1 MAAEQVESW
10 GVPWEQ
16 AFGYVQAV
24 RHGDTIH
31 MAGQFSHD
39 SEGLVAPAPVDEQ
52 GRVTDFGTMEEQMR
66 TTYANAGKLLA
77 RFGATIDDVVEEV
90 VYVLDMDSAF
100 AAAGPVRRAAFGTET
115 PQVATTIL
123 VTPRL
128 AQPGQLVE
136 ISFTARLRA

>member
-16 AFGYVQAV
+16 EFGYVQAV
-24 RHGDTIH
+24 RHGNTIH
-31 MAGQFSHD
+31 LAGQFSHD
-39 SEGLVAPAPVDEQ
+39 SSGLVAPAPVDEH
-52 GRVTDFGTMEEQMR
+52 GRVTDFGNMAEQMR
-66 TTYANAGKLLA
+66 RTYANTTELLA
-77 RFGATIDDVVEEV
+77 RFGATLDDVVKEV

-100 AAAGPVRRAAFGTET
+100 AASGPVRKAAFGTET

-136 ISFTARLRA
+136 ISFTAQLAA

>member
-1 MAAEQVESW
+1 MAKDQVESW

-31 MAGQFSHD
+31 VAGQFSHD
-39 SEGLVAPAPVDEQ
+39 GDGLVAPVPVDEQ
-52 GRVTDFGTMEEQMR
+52 CRVTDFGTMEEQMR
-66 TTYANAGKLLA
+66 TTYTNTAKLLS
-77 RFGATIDDVVEEV
+77 RFGATMDDVVEEV
-90 VYVLDMDSAF
+90 VYVLDRDSAF
-100 AAAGPVRRAAFGTET
+100 AAAGPVRRRAFATGT

-123 VTPRL
+123 VTPGL

-136 ISFTARLRA
+136 ISCTARLSA

>member
-16 AFGYVQAV
+16 AFGYVQAL
-24 RHGDTIH
+24 RRGNTIH
-31 MAGQFSHD
+31 VAGQFSHD

-52 GRVTDFGTMEEQMR
+52 GRVTDFGAMEEQLR
-66 TTYANAGKLLA
+66 TTYANTTRLLA
-77 RFGATIDDVVEEV
+77 RFGATLDDVVKEV

-100 AAAGPVRRAAFGTET
+100 AVAGSVRKAAFGTET
-115 PQVATTIL
+115 PQVASTIL

-136 ISFTARLRA
+136 ISFTAELKA

>member
-1 MAAEQVESW
+1 MPGPQ
-10 GVPWEQ
+10 G
-16 AFGYVQAV
+16 
-24 RHGDTIH
+24 
-31 MAGQFSHD
+31 
-39 SEGLVAPAPVDEQ
+39 PVDEQ

-77 RFGATIDDVVEEV
+77 RFGATIDDVLEEV
-90 VYVLDMDSAF
+90 VYVLDMDSAL

-123 VTPRL
+123 VTPGL

-136 ISFTARLRA
+136 ISFTARL